1 MFNNILLAADGSVH
15 SLRAAE
21 KAIALITNKET
32 AVIKVVYV
40 VDSSTSKSDVL
51 KNQDGH
57 DIAEKRKQKLKDIFA
72 SLESSGV
79 EYNYEVLHGHPGETL
94 VEFENKNKFDCLV
107 IGSRGLNRFQSMV
120 LGGVSHTVAKGA
132 KCPVM
137 IVK

>member
-1 MFNNILLAADGSVH
+1 MFENILLAADGSVH

-21 KAIALITNKET
+21 KAICLIKNKET
-32 AVIKVVYV
+32 ADIKVVYV

-51 KNQDGH
+51 KNLDDH

-72 SLESSGV
+72 LLESSGV
-79 EYNYEVLHGHPGETL
+79 KHELKVIHGEPGETL
-94 VEFENKNKFDCLV
+94 VEYANNHKFDCLV